1 MSPLDILYLLIENEI
16 TEDNFNIIMKILYAE
31 SINDD
36 IINKDVIIFL
46 AKLYSKINH
55 CLNFEVQVLKYIN
68 DLLSM
73 YKITLHTFTSLF
85 PDKDKANMLKEELKI
100 LMNWINTTI
109 LLK

>member
-16 TEDNFNIIMKILYAE
+16 TEDKFDIIMQILYDE
-31 SINDD
+31 LINDD
-36 IINKDVIIFL
+36 IKNKDVIIYI
-46 AKLYSKINH
+46 AKLYSKTNH
-55 CLNFEVQVLKYIN
+55 CLNFEVKVLKYIN

-73 YKITLHTFTSLF
+73 YKNTIHTFTSLF

-109 LLK
+109 N